1 MHDRNV
7 ICAWWVTWAEY
18 DQPRDQ
24 CMSATWSVHVMSR
37 DRCVISH
44 VNSAIPRAPCHWTP
58 LALAVDPFTEKQKS
72 NPQLVLAER
81 PGKCGIYLQRSS
93 RYVLV
98 SVTRVFTCL
107 FLLHAR
113 DGCSMVFKNKQIWPL
128 PPWILQYK
136 RRLKYKLG
144 DFPGSSVVNT

>member
-1 MHDRNV
+1 MNSFLGFFLLMKQHRLTFFGPTAIVRMSHGNRSYRTMFKT
-7 ICAWWVTWAEY
+7 AG
-18 DQPRDQ
+18 DQNI
-24 CMSATWSVHVMSR
+24 T
-37 DRCVISH
+37 
-44 VNSAIPRAPCHWTP
+44 IPRAPCHWTP

-128 PPWILQYK
+128 PP
-136 RRLKYKLG
+136 
-144 DFPGSSVVNT
+144 